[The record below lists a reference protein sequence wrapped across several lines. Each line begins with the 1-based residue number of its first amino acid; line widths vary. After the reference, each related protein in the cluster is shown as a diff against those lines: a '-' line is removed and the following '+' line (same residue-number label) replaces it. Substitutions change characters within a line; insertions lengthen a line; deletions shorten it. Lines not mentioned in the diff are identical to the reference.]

1 MGSEMCIRDRI
12 DSAMSHDFNQKT
24 ERAGVVLAL
33 IESRERREERVAML
47 IRAFSHYEK
56 QILQLHERE
65 LKRKLLRELMSDDE
79 E

>member
-1 MGSEMCIRDRI
+1 M
-12 DSAMSHDFNQKT
+12 
-24 ERAGVVLAL
+24 AL